1 MRMIRFERVQLLNTT
16 IDGAWEFISHPAN
29 LALIT
34 PPDLG
39 FALASP
45 LPDRM
50 YAGVIATYTVTP
62 FGGLSIKWVTEITQV
77 VAPHIFVDEQRFG
90 PYRFW
95 HHQHH
100 FKQLDGGAEMHD
112 IVHYMLPCDPFSRPL
127 SGIVARR
134 LAYIF
139 DYRHDVLEKHFGTR
153 IQKQENMKERGGCD

>member
-16 IDGAWEFISHPAN
+16 IDSAWEFISHPAN
-29 LALIT
+29 LPLIT
-34 PPDLG
+34 PPDLD
-39 FALASP
+39 FTLALS
-45 LPDRM
+45 LPERM
-50 YAGVIATYTVTP
+50 HPGAIAAYTVAP
-62 FGGLSIKWVTEITQV
+62 FRWLCFKWIVEITQV
-77 VAPHIFVDEQRFG
+77 IPPHMFVDEQRFG

-100 FKQLDGGAEMHD
+100 FKQLDGGVEMRD

-139 DYRHDVLEKHFGTR
+139 DYRHDALEKHFGTR
-153 IQKQENMKERGGCD
+153 LQEQ